1 MPVAMRLQL
10 LLTMAAVSFTLVH
23 FLLWV
28 LAFID
33 MKIAHHQKWQ
43 KEQQG
48 RSRTQMDI
56 A

>member
-33 MKIAHHQKWQ
+33 MKIAHQ